1 MEEQAENDGRRI
13 EQLEKDMIDKDTY
26 NSLMDDF
33 TKSKS
38 ELKEKSEEVESL
50 QELKAT
56 LETRLQKLTDFA
68 HELNQKIKTKNEKL
82 KANKEKLRELQ
93 QSQSKNEVLSQ
104 SQEGSDNGDGEI
116 LVLSKPKKDQPKL
129 RKKDI
134 EVEEEEVLEKLEEKN
149 SLKKDANEGK

>member
-1 MEEQAENDGRRI
+1 M
-13 EQLEKDMIDKDTY
+13 
-26 NSLMDDF
+26 
-33 TKSKS
+33 
-38 ELKEKSEEVESL
+38 ESL

-68 HELNQKIKTKNEKL
+68 HELNQKIKAKNEKL

-116 LVLSKPKKDQPKL
+116 LVLSKPEKD
-129 RKKDI
+129 
-134 EVEEEEVLEKLEEKN
+134 
-149 SLKKDANEGK
+149 